1 MTQSN
6 RSDTNF
12 VTKRGNPLQ
21 ICHQFSA
28 TNRKEIV
35 KAGNSEISE
44 GRRKTMGF
52 TMDCHA
58 NYATEAPPSSAAAA
72 ASPVRR
78 SAVTVC

>member
-6 RSDTNF
+6 CDETQRGENRCRF
-12 VTKRGNPLQ
+12 VTK
-21 ICHQFSA
+21 CSA